1 MRRISMN
8 THSHSLTVHSRAGET
23 GELNSGSFL
32 PLLQAAHGDMESCIR
47 ELESVTSDPFNE
59 IAITAARMRI
69 GAANV
74 EKHFAVRE
82 ACAKLFPAVGPHE
95 AEALRQLQEDNWQR
109 VRLTSSHVRYWTA
122 EAVAD
127 DWKGYCA
134 AFRAIKAKVHDGI
147 MAEKRLLYPLLER
160 N

>member
-8 THSHSLTVHSRAGET
+8 AYSNAVTLRSRARET
-23 GELNSGSFL
+23 GQRDGAVL
-32 PLLQAAHGDMESCIR
+32 PLLQAAHGELEACLG

-82 ACAKLFPAVGPHE
+82 ACAHLLPVVEPHE
-95 AEALRQLQEDNWQR
+95 AEALRQLQESNWQR
-109 VRLTSSHVRYWTA
+109 VKLTSSHVRHWTA
-122 EAVAD
+122 QAVAD
-127 DWKGYCA
+127 DWSGYCE
-134 AFRAIKAKVHDGI
+134 AFR
-147 MAEKRLLYPLLER
+147 
-160 N
+160 